1 MALKRQKNLLRFRHN
16 LYQLKKQLKSIQY
29 LGCLHKVLPGKNVD
43 LKTEAQIE
51 VEARAI
57 LRVLVRVSLNT
68 EAKAGVNNQTQ

>member
-1 MALKRQKNLLRFRHN
+1 M
-16 LYQLKKQLKSIQY
+16 
-29 LGCLHKVLPGKNVD
+29 LPGKNVD

-68 EAKAGVNNQTQ
+68 EAKAGVSNQTQ